1 MKRLDRFLIIIWSLC
16 DKEIYVVINKIDSE
30 KIFRPASVN
39 IPPVL
44 VFLSVATFIQG
55 AVNTSIQAS
64 FQSNCCHPKVV
75 FVGLDLVGN
84 MGTCSV
90 SLVPDIVA
98 FGAKPNT
105 TAVSLRSEETTRVPF
120 TLTNLGS
127 RGSFSF
133 HVTKAAS
140 LISYVIPFSL
150 ALDANASAAGHVVI
164 SSLIDTNTLE
174 NLTVT
179 AVAQSDTVNNKEVT
193 LFDIQVSVLSET
205 QPTTPFTTPATT
217 PFTTP
222 ATTPFTTP
230 ATTLFTT
237 PATTSATT
245 PFTTP
250 ATAPATT
257 PFTTPATTP
266 FTTPA
271 TTLFTTP
278 ATTSATTPFT
288 TPATAPATTP
298 FTTPATTL
306 FTTPATTSA
315 TTPATTSATAPATTL
330 FTTPATT
337 SATAPATTPF
347 TTPATT
353 PFTTPATTPALKQI
367 RLEAVAPKS
376 HQSIKPGAR
385 LELNFSVT
393 NLAAVKTFTFNV
405 RLLPRM
411 VFLCYLFCLA
421 SQ

>member
-16 DKEIYVVINKIDSE
+16 DKEIYVVINNIDSE

-44 VFLSVATFIQG
+44 VFLSVATFSQG

-105 TAVSLRSEETTRVPF
+105 TAVSLRSEETTKVPF

-133 HVTKAAS
+133 HVTKTAS

-164 SSLIDTNTLE
+164 ASRNDTNQLE
-174 NLTVT
+174 KLIVT

-205 QPTTPFTTPATT
+205 QP
-217 PFTTP
+217 
-222 ATTPFTTP
+222 
-230 ATTLFTT
+230 
-237 PATTSATT
+237 
-245 PFTTP
+245 
-250 ATAPATT
+250 
-257 PFTTPATTP
+257 
-266 FTTPA
+266 
-271 TTLFTTP
+271 
-278 ATTSATTPFT
+278 
-288 TPATAPATTP
+288 
-298 FTTPATTL
+298 
-306 FTTPATTSA
+306 
-315 TTPATTSATAPATTL
+315 
-330 FTTPATT
+330 
-337 SATAPATTPF
+337 

-393 NLAAVKTFTFNV
+393 NLAAVETFTFNV
-405 RLLPRM
+405 RFLPRM
-411 VFLCYLFCLA
+411 VFLYYLFCLA